1 MGLWSEV
8 DRVQNKADEQ
18 ATEKRRFYFPGKKLL
33 SPYKF

>member
-18 ATEKRRFYFPGKKLL
+18 ATEKDVFLGKKLL
-33 SPYKF
+33 ST